1 MKYKTVMLGIF
12 IATSLMAFAQE
23 GRLVFGRKEM
33 FIEQIAGKKI
43 VRENFDKNGDIQGKQ
58 IFIIGELKQ
67 KGETYKVDVVTEL
80 YDEDGQ
86 LDEKY
91 TTTYQCNPDEFDVLL
106 NVFPFADPDDEKIK
120 VDVTSKDFKQLYD
133 LKTSRELKDIHLK
146 MRIESGLLSFFGS
159 KSLITIKD
167 RYKRT
172 ENGNLIVRSKAVVE
186 AYIMGLEIKTINY
199 SVEEYLTENFVL
211 QRQKFTED
219 DGAYFTM
226 KYGDS
231 Y

>member
-1 MKYKTVMLGIF
+1 MRSAFLIIITCFQLVPGI
-12 IATSLMAFAQE
+12 LHGQ
-23 GRLVFGRKEM
+23 GKEM
-33 FIEQIAGKKI
+33 LIEQIAGKKI
-43 VRENFDKNGDIQGKQ
+43 VRKNFDKNGDIQGKQ

-67 KGETYKVDVVTEL
+67 KGDTYKLDVVTEL

-106 NVFPFADPDDEKIK
+106 NVFPFADPEDEKVK
-120 VDVTSKDFKQLYD
+120 VDVTSEDFNQLYN
-133 LKTSRELKDIHLK
+133 LQNGGELKDIHLK
-146 MRIESGLLSFFGS
+146 MTIESGVLGFFGS
-159 KSLITIKD
+159 KSLVTLKNRKKKVVNQSVKI
-167 RYKRT
+167 
-172 ENGNLIVRSKAVVE
+172 NSKVVID
-186 AYIMGLEIKTINY
+186 AYMMGFKIKTINY
-199 SVEEYLTENFVL
+199 SVEEYLTEKFVL

-226 KYGDS
+226 EYGDK